1 MSAQIRKKNDRSKL
15 VDQDYSRRM
24 YAMEGESY
32 LTVMRQVTQKYLDS
46 VMLVKQSA
54 WKKPYR
60 ENNYG
65 TMEYKGDPG
74 IPPVPVVGP
83 GTADCTPKGEAVGGG
98 SHLCEDGIS
107 CGQWIFTCA
116 HRIISFEVV
125 QDFGWIQSIV
135 YGTNDTVTVTVCW
148 NEIDRDAGRKIGPKG
163 ILAKGKEVVS
173 TFDFGTCCPTTKA
186 CNGKCEGCPPPTIGY
201 TSQQMSCGGTQTLTH
216 SGGGAGGKYTWSADY
231 GTFSVPTG
239 TSVVYTAPA
248 TNAGCASNPTITITD
263 CCKHTATLKIAN
275 SCVIAGG
282 AGYLSC
288 CVPGRSG
295 GICRWIRGKNIFNCD
310 GSYPSGST
318 YCDIQC
324 GEEEQVPCTIDEY
337 YAWLVSGCT
346 AAIAHCNAN
355 CSDGCAEGYHDTRTA
370 AQKTAGCCPAQ
381 LLP

>member
-1 MSAQIRKKNDRSKL
+1 
-15 VDQDYSRRM
+15 M

-46 VMLVKQSA
+46 VMLVKQSN

-60 ENNYG
+60 EDDYSE
-65 TMEYKGDPG
+65 MEYKGDPG

-116 HRIISFEVV
+116 HRIIRFEVV

-201 TSQQMSCGGTQTLTH
+201 DSNQMACGAVQALTH

-231 GTFSVPTG
+231 GTFDSPVG
-239 TSVVYTAPA
+239 AGVNFTAPA
-248 TNAGCASNPTITITD
+248 ANAECANNPTITLTD
-263 CCKHTATLKIAN
+263 CCKHTATLKIAVN
-275 SCVIAGG
+275 CAIPTVV

-288 CVPGRSG
+288 CVTGRSSG
-295 GICRWIRGKNIFNCD
+295 YCSWTRGRNNLYCD
-310 GSYPSGST
+310 GSLAGS
-318 YCDIQC
+318 CNGICGKGDDI
-324 GEEEQVPCTIDEY
+324 PCSLDEY
-337 YAWLVSGCT
+337 YAWLVSGCVD
-346 AAIAHCNAN
+346 AIPYCNSN
-355 CSDGCAEGYHDTRTA
+355 CPEGCSEGYHDSRTA

-381 LLP
+381 LVL